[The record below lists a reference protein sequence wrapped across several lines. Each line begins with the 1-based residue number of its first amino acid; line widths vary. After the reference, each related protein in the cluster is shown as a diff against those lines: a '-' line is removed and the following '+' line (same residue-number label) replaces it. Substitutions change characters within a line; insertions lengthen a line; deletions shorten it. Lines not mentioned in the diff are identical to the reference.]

1 MRKKVEDICKK
12 AVNGSISGDKLYDE
26 LSRIAESDEC
36 EDDLACVI
44 EDCLMELDTAGSGR
58 ADKRKAVT
66 AAKLQLEELG
76 SL

>member
-1 MRKKVEDICKK
+1 MRKTVEELCKK
-12 AVNGSISGDKLYDE
+12 AVNGSIGGDKLYDE

-58 ADKRKAVT
+58 ADKRKAAS
-66 AAKLQLEELG
+66 AASLLLEELG
-76 SL
+76 NL